1 MCSFKNGLLT
11 TKFGA
16 QINELKAEVAREQ
29 EVGAESESHQNAQM
43 AEATAQVCVI
53 KGIYIS
59 AHIYTRVHKHT
70 LTHTHAC
77 AQTHANMHKHI
88 CRHMYTYVQIN
99 IELCIY
105 RYMCVRQKGASNM
118 FGPTSD

>member
-43 AEATAQVCVI
+43 AGEVGGWGRDPKKCMGRDWGMGSSTIQ
-53 KGIYIS
+53 
-59 AHIYTRVHKHT
+59 
-70 LTHTHAC
+70 
-77 AQTHANMHKHI
+77 
-88 CRHMYTYVQIN
+88 
-99 IELCIY
+99 
-105 RYMCVRQKGASNM
+105 
-118 FGPTSD
+118 